1 MSTDE
6 RFHSL
11 DALRASA
18 LLLGIAL
25 HATMSFLPGFREI
38 RWPITDVETSA
49 SLGVFFYVVHI
60 FRMATFFLVAGF
72 FARLLFQRLGAGGFI
87 RNRLRRIALPLLAFF
102 PVVMPLC
109 ILPIIWAARQMGITG
124 PGPAAPQQHGF
135 PWGHFW
141 FLYLLLVQY
150 ALLLTLRALVV
161 SVDRRGSLRTLVDR
175 LLHGTLSLRIAPLLL
190 AAPLAALLYGTPWWQ
205 QWSGLPTPLY
215 GFVPSF
221 PSVAIFGTSFLFGWC
236 LHRQQS
242 WFEFLRRD
250 YALYLTVA
258 ALASFAA
265 LYLVGVRMNMTVIP
279 MSPGIRAAYSGAYM
293 LAVWCWAMGLVG
305 AAVAWLSAPSARWRY
320 LSDASYWMY
329 LIHVPIV
336 WGLQAWMIRW
346 SLHWSIKYALI
357 LAISGVLLIASYHY
371 LVRSTFLGKFLN
383 GRKYPR
389 TLPVMTVAP
398 TMSAG

>member
-1 MSTDE
+1 MNAEE

-11 DALRASA
+11 DALRAAA

-25 HATMSFLPGFREI
+25 HATMSFLPGLREI
-38 RWPITDVETSA
+38 RWPISDVETSA

-72 FARLLFQRLGAGGFI
+72 FARLLFQRLGPVGFI
-87 RNRLRRIALPLLAFF
+87 KNRLRRIALPLLAFF

-109 ILPIIWAARQMGITG
+109 ILPMIWAARQIGITG

-141 FLYLLLVQY
+141 FLYLLLVLY
-150 ALLLTLRALVV
+150 ALLLLLRALVV
-161 SVDRRGSLRTLVDR
+161 SIDRRGSLRALVDR
-175 LLHGTLSLRIAPLLL
+175 LLHGVFSLRLAPLLL
-190 AAPLAALLYGTPWWQ
+190 AAPLAVVLYATPWWQ

-221 PSVAIFGTSFLFGWC
+221 PSVAIFGTSVLFGWC

-258 ALASFAA
+258 VLASFAA
-265 LYLVGVRMNMTVIP
+265 LYLVGVRMNMAVIP
-279 MSPGIRAAYSGAYM
+279 MSPETRAAYAGAYM
-293 LAVWCWAMGLVG
+293 LAVWGWSLGLVG
-305 AAVAWLSAPSARWRY
+305 AALAWLSSPSARWRY

-346 SLHWSIKYALI
+346 PLHWAIKYALI
-357 LAISGVLLIASYHY
+357 LAMAGVLLIASYHY
-371 LVRSTFLGKFLN
+371 LVRPTFLGKFLN

-389 TLPVMTVAP
+389 ALPVMNAAP
-398 TMSAG
+398 SISAG